1 MPWAWGPSEV
11 GAHEESRE
19 EKVRVGGMPDGLT
32 HTDTK
37 VELVE
42 CTPARKETRVG
53 DGCSKWQKS
62 RGRDEGADVGVE
74 PADRAVFAGQREN
87 PACDNYRGK
96 KNDLLTVVFEGNL
109 KPGLTGYLTGS
120 R

>member
-42 CTPARKETRVG
+42 GTLARKETRVG
-53 DGCSKWQKS
+53 DGCSKWRKS
-62 RGRDEGADVGVE
+62 RGRNKGASDRVE
-74 PADRAVFAGQREN
+74 PSDVQ
-87 PACDNYRGK
+87 
-96 KNDLLTVVFEGNL
+96 
-109 KPGLTGYLTGS
+109 GLQG
-120 R
+120 